1 MVSGNLVKIA
11 PCSRSGQALTTPT
24 RNSSCDILV
33 LATAPKGGVNMI
45 ESLISL
51 IIAPLFVG
59 LVLLLVD
66 RWLDD

>member
-1 MVSGNLVKIA
+1 MQQN
-11 PCSRSGQALTTPT
+11 P
-24 RNSSCDILV
+24 
-33 LATAPKGGVNMI
+33 
-45 ESLISL
+45 L

>member
-1 MVSGNLVKIA
+1 MEKLCN
-11 PCSRSGQALTTPT
+11 RT
-24 RNSSCDILV
+24 
-33 LATAPKGGVNMI
+33 
-45 ESLISL
+45 ISL

>member
-1 MVSGNLVKIA
+1 M
-11 PCSRSGQALTTPT
+11 
-24 RNSSCDILV
+24 
-33 LATAPKGGVNMI
+33 
-45 ESLISL
+45 

>member
-1 MVSGNLVKIA
+1 M
-11 PCSRSGQALTTPT
+11 
-24 RNSSCDILV
+24 
-33 LATAPKGGVNMI
+33 ATAPKGGVNMI